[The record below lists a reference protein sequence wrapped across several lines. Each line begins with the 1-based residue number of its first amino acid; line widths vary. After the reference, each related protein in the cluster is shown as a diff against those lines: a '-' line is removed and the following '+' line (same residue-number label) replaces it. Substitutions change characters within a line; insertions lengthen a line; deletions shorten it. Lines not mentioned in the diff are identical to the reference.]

1 MVFDTV
7 SARSNE
13 LMKVLHTPQE
23 HDSNWNEVGVKYCK
37 GISDEIKRSLNAEVQ
52 VVSLL
57 KEQQEK

>member
-1 MVFDTV
+1 
-7 SARSNE
+7 
-13 LMKVLHTPQE
+13 MKVLHTPQE